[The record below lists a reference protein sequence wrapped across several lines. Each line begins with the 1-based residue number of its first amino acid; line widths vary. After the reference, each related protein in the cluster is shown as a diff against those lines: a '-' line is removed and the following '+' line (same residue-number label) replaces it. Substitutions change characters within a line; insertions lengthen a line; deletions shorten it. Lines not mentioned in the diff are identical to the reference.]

1 MYIFIEVSMKSKK
14 QQSQQPNVLRWG
26 VSIAASAGLTGM
38 LCCVAPMLLFM
49 LGIMGGTYAIS
60 FADFFYQADGSV
72 GLGAWFLRAIAV
84 FMSLGGI
91 WYFRKEQ
98 NQCALDPAHQQKN
111 LILLIV
117 LIVVLGIGFFLSLE
131 TLSSW
136 YFDQYIVPAQ
146 QKELGL

>member
-1 MYIFIEVSMKSKK
+1 MKSKREKK
-14 QQSQQPNVLRWG
+14 QQPSVLRWG
-26 VSIAASAGLTGM
+26 LSIAASAGLTGM

-49 LGIMGGTYAIS
+49 LGIMSGTYAIS

-72 GLGAWFLRAIAV
+72 GLGAWVLRIVAI

-91 WYFRKEQ
+91 WYFRGQQK
-98 NQCALDPAHQQKN
+98 QCSLEPEHQQKN

-136 YFDQYIVPAQ
+136 FFDEYIVPAQ
-146 QKELGL
+146 QKELGR

>member
-1 MYIFIEVSMKSKK
+1 MKSKVERK
-14 QQSQQPNVLRWG
+14 PSQEPSILRWG
-26 VSIAASAGLTGM
+26 LGIAASAGLTGM

-49 LGIMGGTYAIS
+49 LGVMSGTYAIS

-72 GLGAWFLRAIAV
+72 GLGAWFLRIFAV

-91 WYFRKEQ
+91 WYFRGQQK
-98 NQCALDPAHQQKN
+98 QCSLEPRHQQKN
-111 LILLIV
+111 LALLTV
-117 LIVVLGIGFFLSLE
+117 LIVVIGIGFFLSLE

-146 QKELGL
+146 QKELGF